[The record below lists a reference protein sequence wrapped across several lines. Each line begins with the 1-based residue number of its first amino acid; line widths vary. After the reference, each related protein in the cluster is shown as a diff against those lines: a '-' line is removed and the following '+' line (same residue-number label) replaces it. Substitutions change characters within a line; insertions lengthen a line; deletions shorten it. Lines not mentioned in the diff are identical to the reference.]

1 MLLNLSQFSIHEYNV
16 KIWLI
21 LTIFTFSY
29 VSCLNITSINM
40 TNTENTPIGS
50 IIMES
55 IPPDYDY
62 YNYINNYDYDNSYEY
77 DYDKLDR
84 NYDEPDL
91 CKYYDDINENHGCH
105 HKHFPKKTM
114 EELFGSKVSK
124 CCDFNGY
131 TYFDT
136 CEVSFL

>member
-1 MLLNLSQFSIHEYNV
+1 MLKLSQFSIHEFNV
-16 KIWLI
+16 KIWLV
-21 LTIFTFSY
+21 LSIFTFSF

-40 TNTENTPIGS
+40 TSEDIGS

-62 YNYINNYDYDNSYEY
+62 YNYGYDTNYEY

-84 NYDEPDL
+84 NYDGPDL

-105 HKHFPKKTM
+105 HKHFPEKTM
-114 EELFGSKVSK
+114 EDLFGSKVSK

-131 TYFDT
+131 THFDT